1 MIKNQRLSIADE
13 HNRKV
18 LPFQQGVKNRGN
30 SNHLSSDYQQ
40 KATHHGAFRL
50 VLSGLG
56 ILIIGLV
63 GYPLFKTID
72 STQSVKSQL
81 VEAEKNYQLA
91 QEYYETVK
99 DEHERS
105 QDPEYLAKIAR
116 RDYYYTDDGEIVFDI
131 GEDGKA
137 MDQEIFD
144 NAEIKE

>member
-1 MIKNQRLSIADE
+1 MIKNQRVSITDQR
-13 HNRKV
+13 NRKV
-18 LPFQQGVKNRGN
+18 LPFQQSEENRGN
-30 SNHLSSDYQQ
+30 SNQLPTGYQTNV
-40 KATHHGAFRL
+40 THHGAFRL
-50 VLSGLG
+50 VLTVLGL
-56 ILIIGLV
+56 LIMGLV
-63 GYPLFKTID
+63 AYPLFKTID

-137 MDQEIFD
+137 VDQEIFD
-144 NAEIKE
+144 NAEITE